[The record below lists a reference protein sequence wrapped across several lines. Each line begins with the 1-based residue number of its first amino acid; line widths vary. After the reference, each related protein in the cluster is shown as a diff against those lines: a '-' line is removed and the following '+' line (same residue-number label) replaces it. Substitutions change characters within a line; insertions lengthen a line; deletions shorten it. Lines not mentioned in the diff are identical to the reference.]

1 MNTNPIPRWKL
12 ERYLLGE
19 LTKKEMAEVDRRVRE
34 CPETARAVEDLRR
47 SDAELRRRFPAREI
61 VPPIVR
67 AAAREGERMSAESPR
82 RSLRRFLVPAAPLA
96 AAAGL
101 LLFVMLRQAPD
112 NRPKGG
118 RTDSGP
124 ARLEIYRKAG
134 ASVEILKDGDTVRAG
149 DLLQIAYLPAG
160 KPFGV
165 VASLDGRGTVT
176 LHYPESERAST
187 RLAAGPLVRLET
199 SYELDD
205 APDFECFYF
214 LTAAAELD
222 VREALSRISDSAG
235 MKSGTLEPRLD
246 LPPGWDRF
254 AVCFRKGLQP

>member
-34 CPETARAVEDLRR
+34 SPETAQAVEDLRR
-47 SDAELRRRFPAREI
+47 SDAELRRRLPAGEF
-61 VPPIVR
+61 VPRIIR
-67 AAAREGERMSAESPR
+67 AAAREGERTSAERFR

-101 LLFVMLRQAPD
+101 LLFVMLRQTPD
-112 NRPKGG
+112 NRTKGG
-118 RTDSGP
+118 PADSGP
-124 ARLEIYRKAG
+124 ARLEVYRKAG

-149 DLLQIAYLPAG
+149 DLLQIAYRPAG
-160 KPFGV
+160 KLFGV
-165 VASLDGRGTVT
+165 IASLDGRGTVT
-176 LHYPESERAST
+176 LHYPESERALT

-205 APDFECFYF
+205 APGFECFYF

-222 VREALSRISDSAG
+222 VREALSRISASAK
-235 MKSGTLEPRLD
+235 MKPEASKIRLD
-246 LPPGWDRF
+246 LPNGWDRF
-254 AVCFRKGLQP
+254 TVCYRKGL